1 MCEQQIINIS
11 LGSKQNSFYPM
22 FNNSDIMITWH
33 LRRVVPTPEILLFTR
48 KKHQWNRQI
57 WGMSSKMPSRMFV
70 HQPLLYLLTLV
81 YYSIN
86 SFLVE
91 PRKYR
96 RGLWQPWASR
106 LGRYPNGILLWSV
119 VLLKYGLLDFCC
131 IYHLKLLFNFRVY
144 IPNTKDLLEVTSDLF
159 LPYILVPR
167 EVLVL
172 TGFAVTL
179 AGTGIWG

>member
-1 MCEQQIINIS
+1 MDRSGGCVQKFLQGCLYIS
-11 LGSKQNSFYPM
+11 HYCISWS
-22 FNNSDIMITWH
+22 H
-33 LRRVVPTPEILLFTR
+33 
-48 KKHQWNRQI
+48 
-57 WGMSSKMPSRMFV
+57 
-70 HQPLLYLLTLV
+70 V

-91 PRKYR
+91 SRKYR

-106 LGRYPNGILLWSV
+106 LSRYPNGILLWSV

-131 IYHLKLLFNFRVY
+131 IYHLKLLFNFLVS
-144 IPNTKDLLEVTSDLF
+144 IPNTKDLLEITSYLF
-159 LPYILVPR
+159 LLYILVPR

-172 TGFAVTL
+172 AGFAVTL